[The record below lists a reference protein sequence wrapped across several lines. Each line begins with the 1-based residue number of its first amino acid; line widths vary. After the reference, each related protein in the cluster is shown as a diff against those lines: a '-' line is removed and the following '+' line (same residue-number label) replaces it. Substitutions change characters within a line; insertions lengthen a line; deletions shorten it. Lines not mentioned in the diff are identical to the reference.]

1 MIDCTEYCH
10 HSRKKYQLVAWRQE
24 YSNIKKVLLFF
35 SWESDYDMFF
45 NFAFYQKHL
54 EFALYMVFWVHT
66 SKFYFMPHC
75 HICFRRQ
82 FLTPLPFQNL
92 TQVHNFHSQ
101 DIYIINFQGNSNF
114 FILIVAFRFRRGNQS
129 LIFFYLLP
137 QLISFMTELSW
148 LIFLFMVFINILN
161 DGCRFYDVDGILISS
176 WYHWLHLSK

>member
-1 MIDCTEYCH
+1 MIDCIEYCH

-24 YSNIKKVLLFF
+24 YSNIKKFYF
-35 SWESDYDMFF
+35 SFHGNPITICFF

-114 FILIVAFRFRRGNQS
+114 FHSYSCIS
-129 LIFFYLLP
+129 LQEGKSKFD
-137 QLISFMTELSW
+137 
-148 LIFLFMVFINILN
+148 IFLFVTTTNFVH
-161 DGCRFYDVDGILISS
+161 DGTFRDFDICL
-176 WYHWLHLSK
+176 WYS

>member
-1 MIDCTEYCH
+1 MYDRLQWILP
-10 HSRKKYQLVAWRQE
+10 SFKKKVSTCCLKARIFKY
-24 YSNIKKVLLFF
+24 KKVLLFF
-35 SWESDYDMFF
+35 SWESDYDIFF

-101 DIYIINFQGNSNF
+101 DIYIINFQGNSDF
-114 FILIVAFRFRRGNQS
+114 FHPYSCIS
-129 LIFFYLLP
+129 LQEGKSKFD
-137 QLISFMTELSW
+137 
-148 LIFLFMVFINILN
+148 IFLFVTTTNFVH
-161 DGCRFYDVDGILISS
+161 DGTFRDFDICL
-176 WYHWLHLSK
+176 WYS

>member
-1 MIDCTEYCH
+1 MYDRLQWILP
-10 HSRKKYQLVAWRQE
+10 SFK
-24 YSNIKKVLLFF
+24 KKVSSCCLKARIFKYKKFYF
-35 SWESDYDMFF
+35 SFHGNPITICFF

-101 DIYIINFQGNSNF
+101 DIYIINFQGNSNIF
-114 FILIVAFRFRRGNQS
+114 FHHIVAFCFGRGNQS
-129 LIFFYLLP
+129 LTFFYLLP
-137 QLISFMTELSW
+137 QLISFMT
-148 LIFLFMVFINILN
+148 
-161 DGCRFYDVDGILISS
+161 
-176 WYHWLHLSK
+176 

>member
-1 MIDCTEYCH
+1 MNIAIIQEKVSTCCLKA
-10 HSRKKYQLVAWRQE
+10 RIFKY
-24 YSNIKKVLLFF
+24 KKVLLFF

-54 EFALYMVFWVHT
+54 EFALYLVFWVHT

-92 TQVHNFHSQ
+92 TQVHNFHNQ
-101 DIYIINFQGNSNF
+101 DIYIINFQGNSDF
-114 FILIVAFRFRRGNQS
+114 FILTVAFRFRRGNQS

-137 QLISFMTELSW
+137 QLISFMTELLET
-148 LIFLFMVFINILN
+148 LIFVYGIHKYLEWRLSFFWRGWNI
-161 DGCRFYDVDGILISS
+161 DIKLISLIGS
-176 WYHWLHLSK
+176 FEIEI